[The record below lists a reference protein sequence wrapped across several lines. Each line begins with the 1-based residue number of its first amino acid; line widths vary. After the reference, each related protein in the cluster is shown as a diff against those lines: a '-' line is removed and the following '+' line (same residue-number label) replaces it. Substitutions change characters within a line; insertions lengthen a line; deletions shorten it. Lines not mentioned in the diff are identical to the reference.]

1 MTTSVLITAHLSNEK
16 EVRVAIT
23 GKSLLIGDEV
33 YLLQDGEKME
43 VMVYD
48 DIRITVEEREK

>member
-1 MTTSVLITAHLSNEK
+1 MTTSVLITPHLSNEK

-23 GKSLLIGDEV
+23 GKSLLVGDEV

-43 VMVYD
+43 VLVYD